1 MAPWGSF
8 ITIPRS
14 LFFFICTP
22 QPKAQPKTKHS
33 KNSFFPYGKGMK
45 ENVEFQ
51 VVLDFHLGSLVLLCY
66 LGVHLKKNSGRK
78 SCLKLEKSGNPVFT
92 RKIYPIF
99 HIHWVFVGGFWCITN
114 FGSFTWSV
122 PPFGQVLWSNRGYQR
137 WPTWERLGVSW
148 HFETHSPFCW
158 EAGFCFLLGVKG
170 YVGFSKNV
178 PSPKFNSV
186 FWRFTPI
193 NLVTVPR
200 MTILDFDEVWSG
212 FYHGIQSNHLPFRGR
227 NMHFLPSCLEAH
239 HREVTTQEVG

>member
-14 LFFFICTP
+14 LFFFTCTP
-22 QPKAQPKTKHS
+22 QPKAQPKTTHS
-33 KNSFFPYGKGMK
+33 KNSFFLSKGMK

-78 SCLKLEKSGNPVFT
+78 SCLKLEKTCNPVFT

-114 FGSFTWSV
+114 VGSFTWSV

-148 HFETHSPFCW
+148 HFETHSPFFGRQVFALCW
-158 EAGFCFLLGVKG
+158 EWRDMLVF
-170 YVGFSKNV
+170 
-178 PSPKFNSV
+178 PKMFPPLNSTL
-186 FWRFTPI
+186 FFG
-193 NLVTVPR
+193 
-200 MTILDFDEVWSG
+200 D
-212 FYHGIQSNHLPFRGR
+212 LP
-227 NMHFLPSCLEAH
+227 
-239 HREVTTQEVG
+239 Q